1 MARKKKE
8 ENLGGIGEWI
18 VTYGDMVTLL
28 LCFFVAM
35 FNMSDIEVVQLNQM
49 ISSFNNIGTGAST
62 GGQTLSAG
70 RMAELGNS
78 INSLPSME
86 KGKMLA
92 TAKKKA
98 VSLLQPEIKSNII
111 RVTIDERGLVITLAA
126 DAFFRKGSADINIE
140 DTRDMLL
147 RIAELLRSPELINRK
162 IRIEGHT
169 DRTPTDPNGP
179 WPTNW
184 ELSVARALNVLHYLV
199 DFGVPETKF
208 QVAGFGDTMP
218 LDSRDVEEAYAYN
231 RRVDII
237 VLDEGHL

>member
-1 MARKKKE
+1 MARKKKQ
-8 ENLGGIGEWI
+8 ENLGGLGEWI

-35 FNMSDIEVVQLNQM
+35 FNMSDIEEVQLNQM
-49 ISSFNNIGTGAST
+49 ISSFSNIGTGAST
-62 GGQTLSAG
+62 GGQTLSVG
-70 RMAELGNS
+70 RMAELGNT

-98 VSLLQPEIKSNII
+98 VSLLQPEINSNII

-140 DTRDMLL
+140 DTRSMLL
-147 RIAELLRSPELINRK
+147 RIAELLRAPELANRK

-169 DRTPTDPNGP
+169 DRTPTDSDGP

-199 DFGVPETKF
+199 DFGVPENKF
-208 QVAGFGDTMP
+208 QASGFGDTVP
-218 LDSRDVEEAYAYN
+218 LDPRDVEEAYAYN

-237 VLDEGHL
+237 ILDEGHL